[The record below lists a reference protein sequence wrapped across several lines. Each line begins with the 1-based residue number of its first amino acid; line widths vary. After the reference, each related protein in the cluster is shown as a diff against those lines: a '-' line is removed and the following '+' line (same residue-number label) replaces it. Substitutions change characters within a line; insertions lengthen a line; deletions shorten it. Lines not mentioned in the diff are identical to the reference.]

1 MGRTWGSWGLSLE
14 RIRNDT
20 GNEVWGKGTVSR
32 VCCCTDPSSQ
42 HYGARLRLM
51 LPAFPERNQ
60 ILKVDKI
67 KV

>member
-32 VCCCTDPSSQ
+32 VCRCTDPRLNTTVHVYASCYPLSQ
-42 HYGARLRLM
+42 N
-51 LPAFPERNQ
+51 E
-60 ILKVDKI
+60 I
-67 KV
+67 KY